1 MTRVKVFSS
10 YHENKLDILMNKWLA
25 EHPDINIRDI
35 KLSSSLASVN
45 EDGIPLFTAMV
56 IFTPRTAPIWEN
68 LWGDTFMNLKEFERS
83 LSDFSTGYETY
94 IKLMSDIKRLDN
106 LIQANEKQLN
116 DSLIKIPFTRLYFVD
131 GLGIFKHQTPTLLK
145 QNRQLIIKYNRKLIK
160 AKKLSS
166 SLQKQLKTIRSDYL
180 RSNGEES
187 EEKDKLANKYLKQFG
202 QIRHP

>member
-1 MTRVKVFSS
+1 
-10 YHENKLDILMNKWLA
+10 
-25 EHPDINIRDI
+25 
-35 KLSSSLASVN
+35 
-45 EDGIPLFTAMV
+45 
-56 IFTPRTAPIWEN
+56 
-68 LWGDTFMNLKEFERS
+68 MNLKEFERS

-116 DSLIKIPFTRLYFVD
+116 DRLIKIPFTHLYFVYR
-131 GLGIFKHQTPTLLK
+131 LGIFKHQTPTLLK
-145 QNRQLIIKYNRKLIK
+145 QNRQLIIKYNQQLRK

-180 RSNGEES
+180 RSNSEES
-187 EEKDKLANKYLKQFG
+187 KAKDKLANKYLKQFG

>member
-1 MTRVKVFSS
+1 
-10 YHENKLDILMNKWLA
+10 
-25 EHPDINIRDI
+25 
-35 KLSSSLASVN
+35 
-45 EDGIPLFTAMV
+45 
-56 IFTPRTAPIWEN
+56 
-68 LWGDTFMNLKEFERS
+68 MNLTEFEKS

-160 AKKLSS
+160 AKKLSG
-166 SLQKQLKTIRSDYL
+166 SLQKQLKAIRSDYL
-180 RSNGEES
+180 SSNGEES
-187 EEKDKLANKYLKQFG
+187 KTKDKLANKYLKQFG
-202 QIRHP
+202 QIGHP

>member
-1 MTRVKVFSS
+1 
-10 YHENKLDILMNKWLA
+10 
-25 EHPDINIRDI
+25 
-35 KLSSSLASVN
+35 
-45 EDGIPLFTAMV
+45 
-56 IFTPRTAPIWEN
+56 
-68 LWGDTFMNLKEFERS
+68 MNLTEFEKS

-145 QNRQLIIKYNRKLIK
+145 QNRQLIIKYNQQLRK

-180 RSNGEES
+180 RSNS
-187 EEKDKLANKYLKQFG
+187 EENKAKDKLANKYLKQFW
-202 QIRHP
+202 QI

>member
-1 MTRVKVFSS
+1 
-10 YHENKLDILMNKWLA
+10 
-25 EHPDINIRDI
+25 
-35 KLSSSLASVN
+35 
-45 EDGIPLFTAMV
+45 
-56 IFTPRTAPIWEN
+56 
-68 LWGDTFMNLKEFERS
+68 MNLTEFERS

-116 DSLIKIPFTRLYFVD
+116 DRLIKIPFTNLYFVD

-145 QNRQLIIKYNRKLIK
+145 QNRHLIIKYNRKLIK

-180 RSNGEES
+180 RSNSEES
-187 EEKDKLANKYLKQFG
+187 KEKDKLANKYLKQFG

>member
-1 MTRVKVFSS
+1 
-10 YHENKLDILMNKWLA
+10 
-25 EHPDINIRDI
+25 
-35 KLSSSLASVN
+35 
-45 EDGIPLFTAMV
+45 
-56 IFTPRTAPIWEN
+56 
-68 LWGDTFMNLKEFERS
+68 MNLTEFERS

-116 DSLIKIPFTRLYFVD
+116 DSLIKIPFTHLYFVD

-160 AKKLSS
+160 AKKLSN
-166 SLQKQLKTIRSDYL
+166 SLHEQLEIIRNDYL
-180 RSNGEES
+180 NSNGKES
-187 EEKDKLANKYLKQFG
+187 EAKDKLANKYLKRFG

>member
-1 MTRVKVFSS
+1 
-10 YHENKLDILMNKWLA
+10 
-25 EHPDINIRDI
+25 
-35 KLSSSLASVN
+35 
-45 EDGIPLFTAMV
+45 
-56 IFTPRTAPIWEN
+56 
-68 LWGDTFMNLKEFERS
+68 MNLKEFERS
-83 LSDFSTGYETY
+83 LSDFSTRYETY

-145 QNRQLIIKYNRKLIK
+145 QNRHLIIKYNRKLIK

-180 RSNGEES
+180 RSNSEES
-187 EEKDKLANKYLKQFG
+187 KEKDKLANKYLKQFG